1 MRKLCSFIVMFVVF
15 CLVAPLAGQ
24 AAVFR
29 DLPKTY
35 TFYDDIKYLTEKNI
49 ISGYPDGS
57 FGATDSVTRQQAA
70 IMIGR
75 ALKLNEE
82 PRNTKF
88 SDVNAQITGSGYIAS
103 AVDKGI
109 ITGFPDNTYRPR
121 EPVTRAQ
128 MAIFLDRAFPLEDS
142 NGANRFIDVSPGMKA
157 YQAILNV
164 HASGIAFG
172 YEDGSYRP
180 TVPVTRGQFA
190 AFLARALEPSFR
202 GTPTFTVES
211 VSGWEKGAEIT
222 NADIDT
228 EWKITFNNR
237 VNERTLHKNIYIVRE
252 RDHQKHI
259 VEAFVDQNDPKS
271 INLHLLDLFEPNETY
286 TLHITKE
293 VQSHLGYSLT
303 EPITI
308 KFQTN
313 QPQYHIQKF
322 VANNGL
328 QFEMKVDQREDK
340 VFVNTKV
347 TNDSNEAV
355 LYHGTSG
362 CDPGIS
368 AGIYSDTLDG
378 PVAVGGQWHTK
389 FACTPN
395 APQYTLDRGKS
406 IEVVNVLYPPKGPTE
421 NLFVK
426 VRFNKGNTGNSFNPL
441 DFSIPLPK

>member
-1 MRKLCSFIVMFVVF
+1 MFVVF
-15 CLVAPLAGQ
+15 CLVAPIAGQ

-35 TFYDDIKYLTEKNI
+35 TFYDDVKYLTEKNI

-88 SDVNAQITGSGYIAS
+88 IDVNAKITGSGYIAS

-109 ITGFPDNTYRPR
+109 ITGFPDNTYRPG

-128 MAIFLDRAFPLEDS
+128 MAIFLDRAFQLEDS
-142 NGANRFIDVSPGMKA
+142 NQTNRFVDVSPGMKA

-172 YEDGSYRP
+172 YEDGKYRP
-180 TVPVTRGQFA
+180 ELPVTRGQFA

-211 VSGWEKGAEIT
+211 VSGREKGTQII

-237 VNERTLHKNIYIVRE
+237 VNERTLEKNIYIVRE
-252 RDHQKHI
+252 RDQQTHTA
-259 VEAFVDQNDPKS
+259 EAYVDENDPKS
-271 INLHLLDLFEPNETY
+271 VKLDLAQLFEPNETY

-293 VQSHLGYSLT
+293 IKSHLGYSLT
-303 EPITI
+303 EPIHI
-308 KFQTN
+308 KFKTN
-313 QPQYHIQKF
+313 QPQYNINKF

-328 QFEMKVDQREDK
+328 QFEMKVDQKEDK

-347 TNDSNEAV
+347 TNNSNEAV
-355 LYHGTSG
+355 PYHGTSG

-368 AGIYSDTLDG
+368 AKVYSDTKDG
-378 PVAVGGQWHTK
+378 SVAVGSQWRTK
-389 FACTPN
+389 FSCTSN

-421 NLFVK
+421 NLYVK
-426 VRFNKGNTGNSFNPL
+426 VRFNKGNTGNSYSPL
-441 DFSIPLPK
+441 DFSIPLQK

>member
-1 MRKLCSFIVMFVVF
+1 MRKLFSFIVMFVVF
-15 CLVAPLAGQ
+15 CLVAPIAGQ

-57 FGATDSVTRQQAA
+57 FGATNSVTRQQAA

-88 SDVNAQITGSGYIAS
+88 SDVNAKITGSGYIAS
-103 AVDKGI
+103 AVEKGI
-109 ITGFPDNTYRPR
+109 IAGFPDNTYRPG

-128 MAIFLDRAFPLEDS
+128 MAIFLDRAFQLEDS
-142 NGANRFIDVSPGMKA
+142 NLANKFIDVSPGMKA

-172 YEDGSYRP
+172 YEDGTYRP
-180 TVPVTRGQFA
+180 EVPVTRGQFA
-190 AFLARALEPSFR
+190 AFLARSLEPSFR

-237 VNERTLHKNIYIVRE
+237 VNERTLYKNIYIVRE
-252 RDHQKHI
+252 RDHQIHI

-271 INLHLLDLFEPNETY
+271 VKLHLARLFEPNETY

-308 KFQTN
+308 KFKTN
-313 QPQYHIQKF
+313 QPQY
-322 VANNGL
+322 N
-328 QFEMKVDQREDK
+328 M
-340 VFVNTKV
+340 TKV
-347 TNDSNEAV
+347 CRTQW
-355 LYHGTSG
+355 TS
-362 CDPGIS
+362 I
-368 AGIYSDTLDG
+368 
-378 PVAVGGQWHTK
+378 
-389 FACTPN
+389 
-395 APQYTLDRGKS
+395 
-406 IEVVNVLYPPKGPTE
+406 
-421 NLFVK
+421 
-426 VRFNKGNTGNSFNPL
+426 
-441 DFSIPLPK
+441 

>member
-1 MRKLCSFIVMFVVF
+1 MFVVF
-15 CLVAPLAGQ
+15 CLVAPLVGQ

-88 SDVNAQITGSGYIAS
+88 SDVNAKITGSGYIAS

-109 ITGFPDNTYRPR
+109 ITGFPDNTYRPE

-202 GTPTFTVES
+202 GTLNFHGRICIRLGKRS
-211 VSGWEKGAEIT
+211 
-222 NADIDT
+222 
-228 EWKITFNNR
+228 
-237 VNERTLHKNIYIVRE
+237 
-252 RDHQKHI
+252 RDH
-259 VEAFVDQNDPKS
+259 KS
-271 INLHLLDLFEPNETY
+271 RH
-286 TLHITKE
+286 
-293 VQSHLGYSLT
+293 
-303 EPITI
+303 
-308 KFQTN
+308 
-313 QPQYHIQKF
+313 
-322 VANNGL
+322 
-328 QFEMKVDQREDK
+328 
-340 VFVNTKV
+340 
-347 TNDSNEAV
+347 
-355 LYHGTSG
+355 
-362 CDPGIS
+362 
-368 AGIYSDTLDG
+368 
-378 PVAVGGQWHTK
+378 
-389 FACTPN
+389 
-395 APQYTLDRGKS
+395 
-406 IEVVNVLYPPKGPTE
+406 
-421 NLFVK
+421 
-426 VRFNKGNTGNSFNPL
+426 
-441 DFSIPLPK
+441 